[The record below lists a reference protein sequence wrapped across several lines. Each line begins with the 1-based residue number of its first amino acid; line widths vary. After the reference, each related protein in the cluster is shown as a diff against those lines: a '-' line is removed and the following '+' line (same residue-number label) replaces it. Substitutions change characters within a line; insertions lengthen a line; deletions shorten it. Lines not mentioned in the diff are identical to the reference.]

1 MTTDMALHFILNYVL
16 PYGICMWTFF
26 ELMNALE
33 DRYQKTDLDIIWKK
47 SIKFALIIGA
57 AGVGIAWL
65 RNSVFPWIVAQFWWK
80 YISQI
85 FTVFKQAVHAFE
97 TVPVIADK
105 LNWLTGFF
113 GNLVHTWVPVYWQTF
128 VVVYTIGAMI
138 EFVALVWRVS
148 FARTA
153 NVLIS
158 AFIKF
163 PYLALG
169 YLKGYQ
175 TPVYDYVLSGRLK
188 AKLREN
194 LNDAYDFAVQG
205 MDEQG
210 NKFENGMGGS
220 VQTQKI
226 KAVDV
231 AFKRAK
237 VTVSTTANGVR
248 KARMFVRQSR
258 ETETDNAIESCLKGF
273 GERVSGNA
281 VYFPNDP
288 IYSAKDKGFVFDSS
302 VPYDSGN
309 ELGEWDAIFSDPF
322 AEEVKIKNGGRGFA
336 VAYMSIIMDVL
347 RYFTKFTPVAI
358 YQRMFNLAE
367 MKFRTDRTAEKAK
380 FKVQQN
386 LDLSVLKEPVD
397 RDTGN
402 SVEMQRKIA
411 LETANRRIPDI
422 TQALQT
428 LKISGQFN
436 RVLVGGSTAIYE
448 YTLPPDPN
456 LPSDFKK
463 IQESISNLLRIK
475 KKPIVS
481 LEAGCLK
488 VSIDNGV
495 NIPVSFADMI
505 RKRKKGA
512 SCIVSGIC
520 GLDAMGKLIYFDLDD
535 HNPHVMLFGKT
546 GTGKT
551 VLIMNIL
558 YSIMSATDPKH
569 LRIAYA
575 DGKGNSFEFMS
586 ADSSN
591 PNPFTYAPPG
601 DASSDLE
608 YSRAL
613 IRSMELETRRR
624 IDLFKKAEVAK
635 LAEYNEVMEK
645 QGKEILP
652 EILFVVDE
660 FSAIT
665 QQDAMLKASEMEKL
679 GTIKKFEYIAK
690 MSRSVGIH
698 LLCANQS
705 ARKSLVPGEFSA
717 NITARVSLGVSEPI
731 ESEIALP
738 DSGIA
743 VHLISQPGEF
753 YSTLHGITNI
763 EHGNCPYIPQDEMKK
778 LNDSLCAKFGKPK
791 YVMTRKDIMDTL
803 GDAGSEEKIK
813 QEAVNKLGVV
823 KIPDPIPSTATP
835 LDKITEMGEEY
846 YPWLYQHPDVIT
858 SNRECISGKTEIRLQ
873 RTRKAKKFRA
883 KLDAWYEVNVES
895 KELAEQE
902 KDVTSHSVRGQK
914 ISNIKFKA
922 DRVTHGRNQT
932 KI

>member
-1 MTTDMALHFILNYVL
+1 
-16 PYGICMWTFF
+16 
-26 ELMNALE
+26 
-33 DRYQKTDLDIIWKK
+33 
-47 SIKFALIIGA
+47 
-57 AGVGIAWL
+57 
-65 RNSVFPWIVAQFWWK
+65 
-80 YISQI
+80 
-85 FTVFKQAVHAFE
+85 
-97 TVPVIADK
+97 
-105 LNWLTGFF
+105 
-113 GNLVHTWVPVYWQTF
+113 
-128 VVVYTIGAMI
+128 
-138 EFVALVWRVS
+138 
-148 FARTA
+148 
-153 NVLIS
+153 
-158 AFIKF
+158 
-163 PYLALG
+163 
-169 YLKGYQ
+169 
-175 TPVYDYVLSGRLK
+175 
-188 AKLREN
+188 
-194 LNDAYDFAVQG
+194 
-205 MDEQG
+205 
-210 NKFENGMGGS
+210 
-220 VQTQKI
+220 
-226 KAVDV
+226 
-231 AFKRAK
+231 
-237 VTVSTTANGVR
+237 
-248 KARMFVRQSR
+248 
-258 ETETDNAIESCLKGF
+258 
-273 GERVSGNA
+273 
-281 VYFPNDP
+281 
-288 IYSAKDKGFVFDSS
+288 
-302 VPYDSGN
+302 
-309 ELGEWDAIFSDPF
+309 
-322 AEEVKIKNGGRGFA
+322 
-336 VAYMSIIMDVL
+336 
-347 RYFTKFTPVAI
+347 
-358 YQRMFNLAE
+358 
-367 MKFRTDRTAEKAK
+367 
-380 FKVQQN
+380 
-386 LDLSVLKEPVD
+386 
-397 RDTGN
+397 
-402 SVEMQRKIA
+402 
-411 LETANRRIPDI
+411 
-422 TQALQT
+422 
-428 LKISGQFN
+428 
-436 RVLVGGSTAIYE
+436 
-448 YTLPPDPN
+448 
-456 LPSDFKK
+456 
-463 IQESISNLLRIK
+463 
-475 KKPIVS
+475 
-481 LEAGCLK
+481 
-488 VSIDNGV
+488 
-495 NIPVSFADMI
+495 
-505 RKRKKGA
+505 
-512 SCIVSGIC
+512 
-520 GLDAMGKLIYFDLDD
+520 
-535 HNPHVMLFGKT
+535 
-546 GTGKT
+546 
-551 VLIMNIL
+551 
-558 YSIMSATDPKH
+558 MSATDPKH

-803 GDAGSEEKIK
+803 GDAGSEEKAK

-873 RTRKAKKFRA
+873 RVRKAKKFRA

-902 KDVTSHSVRGQK
+902 KDATTHSVRGQK
-914 ISNIKFKA
+914 ISKIKFKA
-922 DRVTHGRNQT
+922 DRVTHGRNQS
-932 KI
+932 KM